1 MLAFALLARAGAVSE
16 DKTVSDIAID
26 SRPCPVCGEIIK
38 AAALKCRFCNTDL
51 AAFEAARQA
60 EVEHELWAGH
70 PAIIYSVWQW
80 ILVVVTIGIAY
91 LVLWIKSRSITFRI
105 TTQRVQVERGL
116 LSTIKDNLEL
126 FTIEHFDVHKPL
138 GMRIV
143 GYCRLH
149 LRSADDSAPSLMLY
163 GIPNLEAIAD
173 EMRESSL
180 RERTR
185 RRVTTFIET

>member
-1 MLAFALLARAGAVSE
+1 VSE
-16 DKTVSDIAID
+16 IASDTKA
-26 SRPCPVCGEIIK
+26 CPVCGETIK

-51 AAFEAARQA
+51 AAFESARHA
-60 EVEHELWAGH
+60 EVEHEVWSGH
-70 PAIIYSVWQW
+70 PATIYSAWQW
-80 ILVVVTIGIAY
+80 ILVIVTLGIAY
-91 LVLWIKSRSITFRI
+91 LILWIKSRSITFRI

-116 LSTIKDNLEL
+116 LSTVKDNLEL

-138 GMRIV
+138 GMRLA
-143 GYCRLH
+143 GYSLLH
-149 LRSADDSAPSLMLY
+149 LRSADDHAAQLKLY
-163 GIPNLEAIAD
+163 GIPNLEVLAD

>member
-1 MLAFALLARAGAVSE
+1 
-16 DKTVSDIAID
+16 
-26 SRPCPVCGEIIK
+26 VCGETIK

-51 AAFEAARQA
+51 AAFESARQA
-60 EVEHELWAGH
+60 EVEREVWAGH
-70 PAIIYSVWQW
+70 PAVVYSAWQW
-80 ILVVVTIGIAY
+80 LLVAATVGIAY
-91 LVLWIKSRSITFRI
+91 VVLWVKSRGVTFRI

-116 LSTIKDNLEL
+116 FSTIKDNLEL

-138 GMRIV
+138 GMRLA
-143 GYCRLH
+143 GYCLLH
-149 LRSADDSAPSLMLY
+149 LRSADDHAPGLHLY
-163 GIPNLEAIAD
+163 GIPNLEALAD

>member
-1 MLAFALLARAGAVSE
+1 M
-16 DKTVSDIAID
+16 SDSASAASD
-26 SRPCPVCGEIIK
+26 SKPCPVCGETIK

-51 AAFEAARQA
+51 AAFEQARRA
-60 EVEHELWAGH
+60 EVEHEVWSGH
-70 PAIIYSVWQW
+70 PAVVYSAWQW
-80 ILVVVTIGIAY
+80 ILVVVTIGNAY

-116 LSTIKDNLEL
+116 LSTLKDNLEL
-126 FTIEHFDVHKPL
+126 FTIEHFDVHKPI
-138 GMRIV
+138 GMRML
-143 GYCRLH
+143 GFCLLH
-149 LRSADDSAPSLMLY
+149 LRSADDNATSLMLY
-163 GIPNLEAIAD
+163 GIPNLEHLAD

>member
-1 MLAFALLARAGAVSE
+1 MSE
-16 DKTVSDIAID
+16 ISSIPSD
-26 SRPCPVCGEIIK
+26 SKPCPVCGETIK

-51 AAFEAARQA
+51 AAYESAKHA
-60 EVEHELWAGH
+60 EVEHEVWAGH
-70 PAIIYSVWQW
+70 PAAIYSAWQW
-80 ILVVVTIGIAY
+80 ILVVITIGIAY

-116 LSTIKDNLEL
+116 FSTIKDNIEL

-138 GMRIV
+138 GMRIA
-143 GYCRLH
+143 GYSLLH
-149 LRSADDSAPSLMLY
+149 LRSADDHATSLMLY
-163 GIPNLEAIAD
+163 GIPNLDELAD
-173 EMRESSL
+173 QMRENSL

>member
-1 MLAFALLARAGAVSE
+1 MSE
-16 DKTVSDIAID
+16 IAID
-26 SRPCPVCGEIIK
+26 TKPCPVCGETIK

-51 AAFEAARQA
+51 AAFESARHA
-60 EVEHELWAGH
+60 EVEHEVWSGH
-70 PAIIYSVWQW
+70 PAAVYSAWQW
-80 ILVVVTIGIAY
+80 ILVIVTIGIAY

-116 LSTIKDNLEL
+116 FSTIKDNLEL

-143 GYCRLH
+143 GHCLLH
-149 LRSADDSAPSLMLY
+149 LRSADDNSPSLKLY
-163 GIPNLEAIAD
+163 GIPDLETIAD
-173 EMRESSL
+173 HMRENSL